1 MIDYE
6 SPDAANFIPCLSIRQ
21 PYAWL
26 IVNGFKPVENRT
38 WPTRFR
44 GRILIHAGVTYPK
57 GEYADDA
64 ESFGSRYGI
73 GYPARE
79 AMIGGIVGSV
89 TITDCVRE
97 HPSEWWVG
105 PWGFVMDKPRAFAK
119 IIPHKGALGIFAVPA
134 SILEA

>member
-89 TITDCVRE
+89 ARAVADAKADGRTSADEVLAVVRVALVAGVDKLA
-97 HPSEWWVG
+97 PA
-105 PWGFVMDKPRAFAK
+105 FVK
-119 IIPHKGALGIFAVPA
+119 AL
-134 SILEA
+134 ED